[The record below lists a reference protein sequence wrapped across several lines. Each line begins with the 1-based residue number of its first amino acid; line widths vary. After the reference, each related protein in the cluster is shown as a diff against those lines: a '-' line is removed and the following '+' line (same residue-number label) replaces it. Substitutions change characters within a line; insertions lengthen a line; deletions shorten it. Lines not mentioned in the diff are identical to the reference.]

1 MANVLLELGSI
12 RLRGVQPE
20 ARIHDA
26 LDLVAL
32 IENPAAGLTD
42 SLDAFAPAEQRAIAH
57 LRALSARRRH
67 ELLRPA
73 VAQLSGIRIDGFM
86 AAG

>member
-12 RLRGVQPE
+12 RLSGAGPE
-20 ARIHDA
+20 ARIQDA
-26 LDLVAL
+26 LDMVSF
-32 IENPAAGLTD
+32 IENPVAGMAD

-57 LRALSARRRH
+57 LRALSAKRRH

-73 VAQLSGIRIDGFM
+73 IAQLSGIQIDYAYPVG
-86 AAG
+86 